1 MRGVPK
7 RSNQKLKLLYLYKI
21 LLEQTDAQNGLTLAQ
36 ISGELLKYGITA
48 ERKTLYDD
56 IEALK
61 LFGVD
66 IATRRDRSVR
76 YFVASREFSP
86 ESLKLIADLLD
97 SSSLLPPKDKEQTLR
112 KLARLGGKSSAALL
126 GAGKEADLSA
136 ASSDMTQ
143 ISLVCRAILENRA
156 LRCRCFEYNSQ
167 KQRIMRFDGAVLT
180 LSPWYVELAPTPRF
194 IAYDHSAS
202 VMRVLAADRLVN
214 AQLLGVVREGESEYL
229 ELCESGRLDGM
240 LGRAQPTMIRLSCSN
255 SIADEVIRRFG
266 LGATILSNGEESF
279 EISVKLAPD
288 DAFYF
293 WLFKMRGKASILSPE
308 SVLDE
313 YKKLFNK

>member
-1 MRGVPK
+1 MPK

-97 SSSLLPPKDKEQTLR
+97 SSSLLSPKDKEQTLR
-112 KLARLGGKSSAALL
+112 KLARLGGKSSSALL

-143 ISLVCRAILENRA
+143 ISLVC
-156 LRCRCFEYNSQ
+156 
-167 KQRIMRFDGAVLT
+167 
-180 LSPWYVELAPTPRF
+180 
-194 IAYDHSAS
+194 
-202 VMRVLAADRLVN
+202 
-214 AQLLGVVREGESEYL
+214 
-229 ELCESGRLDGM
+229 
-240 LGRAQPTMIRLSCSN
+240 
-255 SIADEVIRRFG
+255 
-266 LGATILSNGEESF
+266 
-279 EISVKLAPD
+279 
-288 DAFYF
+288 
-293 WLFKMRGKASILSPE
+293 
-308 SVLDE
+308 
-313 YKKLFNK
+313 